1 MSQADFLKYVVPNGF
16 MPNEKL
22 LECSIQ
28 IMKSVVENPG
38 ESKITQSETETR
50 IHEAYIKLE
59 SFGLQCVPWLVNNLL
74 RFSSTSKHLRNTL
87 KLIYEKT
94 RSLRSQYNNYTTI
107 CALFKGPLCFSCN
120 MTLTRDF
127 TSIWLTTLNL

>member
-38 ESKITQSETETR
+38 KSIINPYDTVNKNLGSK
-50 IHEAYIKLE
+50 
-59 SFGLQCVPWLVNNLL
+59 
-74 RFSSTSKHLRNTL
+74 
-87 KLIYEKT
+87 KT
-94 RSLRSQYNNYTTI
+94 
-107 CALFKGPLCFSCN
+107 
-120 MTLTRDF
+120 
-127 TSIWLTTLNL
+127 

>member
-38 ESKITQSETETR
+38 KSIINPSDTVNKNLGSKKTWIVKLNQKLLKISRFLRLRLCTKNIFVTHLSWFLRTAMQWAFES
-50 IHEAYIKLE
+50 
-59 SFGLQCVPWLVNNLL
+59 
-74 RFSSTSKHLRNTL
+74 
-87 KLIYEKT
+87 
-94 RSLRSQYNNYTTI
+94 SLRYSVN
-107 CALFKGPLCFSCN
+107 P
-120 MTLTRDF
+120 
-127 TSIWLTTLNL
+127 

>member
-59 SFGLQCVPWLVNNLL
+59 SFGLQCVP
-74 RFSSTSKHLRNTL
+74 
-87 KLIYEKT
+87 
-94 RSLRSQYNNYTTI
+94 
-107 CALFKGPLCFSCN
+107 
-120 MTLTRDF
+120 
-127 TSIWLTTLNL
+127 